1 MCIVVLQM
9 RCLGPRLFVYQS
21 FNINFNVGSGKSK
34 TRIQCFISHLICF
47 DFICFIVENV
57 HSHIYSTYYRTLSAK
72 SLSLGNLSLQTNF
85 QKLSWFSSHSL
96 SRNSGMCVSTLISI
110 EFLRKRRLGFSY
122 SKSLNLF
129 SNSIDKFYFF
139 LTKHENSD

>member
-9 RCLGPRLFVYQS
+9 KCLGPRLFVYQS
-21 FNINFNVGSGKSK
+21 FNINFNVGSGKLK
-34 TRIQCFISHLICF
+34 TRIQCFISHLIYF

-85 QKLSWFSSHSL
+85 QKLSWFSSHS
-96 SRNSGMCVSTLISI
+96 SSWNSGDCVSRPALIYI
-110 EFLRKRRLGFSY
+110 RFLRKRRLGFSY

-129 SNSIDKFYFF
+129 SNSLD
-139 LTKHENSD
+139 